1 MGLELDTT
9 QHALLRLLL
18 HNKEGLTVDVLMG
31 ALGVSRNAVR
41 QHLSVLER
49 DGAVARGP
57 TRPTG
62 GRPEQVYRIT
72 SAGQERFPRRYSWF
86 AEMLIGALR
95 DGLGDKGAGDSLA
108 QMGRTVG
115 REMAAQ
121 FVRSETSA
129 VRIEAI
135 AQKMAELGYE
145 ARASADGN
153 QIDAQNCVFHRLAM
167 KYPDVCRFDL
177 VLLATASGRKVEHRA
192 CMAKGDAACTF
203 HFTKKRE
210 A

>member
-9 QHALLRLLL
+9 QQTLLRLLL
-18 HNKEGLTVDVLMG
+18 HNKDGLTVDALMG

-41 QHLSVLER
+41 QHLAVLER

-72 SAGQERFPRRYSWF
+72 PAGQERFPRRYSWF

-95 DGLGDKGAGDSLA
+95 DRLGDKAAGESLS

-115 REMAAQ
+115 KEMVSQ
-121 FVRSETSA
+121 FGRSETSA
-129 VRIEAI
+129 ARVAAI

-145 ARASADGN
+145 AQASADGDK
-153 QIDAQNCVFHRLAM
+153 IDAQNCVFHRLAM

-177 VLLATASGRKVEHRA
+177 ALLATASGRKVEHRA

-203 HFTKKRE
+203 YFVKKRE
-210 A
+210 D